1 MKNIILLIAESFRI
15 IAFEIFSIL
24 IPLIGLKILN
34 LNNFSIGI
42 SLFLFSI
49 GYLIFSYTAGRIV
62 DAYNKKKLIIWI
74 YITQSILLCVFYMY
88 IDYNSLFIW
97 IYYLLILM
105 LGLSVVFIETAVT
118 AWMPDIY
125 ATNRISNGA
134 GILQTGKSIS
144 NLIAPTIGGALISL
158 YGYNHT
164 VVLLIMLLLLNIPLT
179 ILLKSEHKPNSQKNY
194 IKPNKRFKSTFK
206 YILTT
211 PSLKAIMLTTA
222 TINLAFSIYGSL
234 IVIYLSA
241 DFQL

>member
-34 LNNFSIGI
+34 LDNFSIGI

-125 ATNRISNGA
+125 ATNIIRI
-134 GILQTGKSIS
+134 Q
-144 NLIAPTIGGALISL
+144 P
-158 YGYNHT
+158 YGRFAYYA
-164 VVLLIMLLLLNIPLT
+164 VA
-179 ILLKSEHKPNSQKNY
+179 
-194 IKPNKRFKSTFK
+194 IKYPSYHFIKKRT
-206 YILTT
+206 
-211 PSLKAIMLTTA
+211 
-222 TINLAFSIYGSL
+222 
-234 IVIYLSA
+234 
-241 DFQL
+241 